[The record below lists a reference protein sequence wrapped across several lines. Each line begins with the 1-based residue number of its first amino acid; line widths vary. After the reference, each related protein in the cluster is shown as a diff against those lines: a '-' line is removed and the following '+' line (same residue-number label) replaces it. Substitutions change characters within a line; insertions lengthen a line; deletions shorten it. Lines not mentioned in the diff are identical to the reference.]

1 MKEKKIDTKKMVGIA
16 IFAALAFV
24 VALVCQVIPPVAGF
38 LSLDAKDAI
47 ISIAAFIY
55 GPVSAI
61 IISFIAAFVEL
72 VTISTT
78 GWYGFVMN
86 FASSA
91 VFSFTA
97 AIIYKKFRSINGA
110 LVGYISAIAATT
122 SVMLLL
128 NIFVTPLYMQQNG
141 IPLDSAGVIAMIPKV
156 LLPFNFAKSLLNSA
170 IAMLLYK
177 PLSSALRR
185 TGLVLGKKSGMQF
198 NKTTVLIL
206 IVGAVCLAAAV
217 TILMLI
223 PPSA

>member
-141 IPLDSAGVIAMIPKV
+141 IPLDSAGVIAMIPKI